1 MTQFNEDVLHWKDYD
16 FVVINDDLE
25 NCYEKI
31 IKFIKYGNN
40 KKDPN
45 YQKLI
50 SLHVESLLN

>member
-25 NCYEKI
+25 NCYKKI
-31 IKFIKYGNN
+31 IKFIKSTDN

-50 SLHVESLLN
+50 SLHVESLIN

>member
-1 MTQFNEDVLHWKDYD
+1 MKHFEKDILHWKDYD

-25 NCYEKI
+25 NCYKKI
-31 IKFIKYGNN
+31 IKFIQSTDN
-40 KKDPN
+40 KKDSN

>member
-1 MTQFNEDVLHWKDYD
+1 MKMYLHWKDYD

-25 NCYEKI
+25 NCYKKI
-31 IKFIKYGNN
+31 IKFIEISDN